1 MKDCQSN
8 KCEIH
13 QGDKC
18 SGSSLGLSEDISLL
32 KGTGQTRNTT
42 SLLSLERRP
51 HDTKAAKSWIYYREK
66 NPDVLKR
73 VF

>member
-8 KCEIH
+8 KCGMH

-18 SGSSLGLSEDISLL
+18 SGSSLGLREDISLL
-32 KGTGQTRNTT
+32 EGTGQTRNTT
-42 SLLSLERRP
+42 SLPPLESRS
-51 HDTKAAKSWIYYREK
+51 HGTEATKFCIYYREK
-66 NPDVLKR
+66 NVLKR